1 MRSWGQIGALAL
13 LCVSATAFTAQYV
26 NTRPQRSPLERE
38 LDCITRQIQAIH
50 SRVMCDED
58 ALANM
63 TLEDRLEYDRLCKRW
78 RGLQQRI
85 AQADKAP
92 GTTPCGTHRGPLD
105 LLN

>member
-1 MRSWGQIGALAL
+1 MKSWGHIGALAL

-26 NTRPQRSPLERE
+26 NTRPQRSQVERE
-38 LDCITRQIQAIH
+38 LDCVTRQIQAIH

-63 TLEDRLEYDRLCKRW
+63 TAEDRLEYERLCKRW

-85 AQADKAP
+85 AQKQPEAGGSK
-92 GTTPCGTHRGPLD
+92 RGPLD
-105 LLN
+105 HLN